1 MIAALLLAL
10 ALPVHAQS
18 PEAVVSRV
26 MTRVETLV
34 AAQKGKDAR
43 EIRDLDRQAE
53 ALSKDLAPLGWKA
66 VPALSAA
73 AQDLKRPAKERLFA
87 VTFLALTRD
96 PAALP
101 PLEDILLDPKQDAIT
116 RALAAQSLPGLRAP
130 ASAVQSALC
139 SALALPDL
147 PQDVAVEALIPL
159 ERLGC
164 PDPSALTRLIRAHG
178 PRPEG
183 VDLRVTLAALTVL
196 GRSRGTESARAIL
209 AQVEYFP
216 ALGEA
221 RAGAVKALYARRK
234 DLSLW
239 LKPEALPVVV
249 SALRSESPRWDTML
263 PLIRTAVAL
272 GPLAAP
278 ALDRLASHADAEVL
292 AEAAEALVVFK
303 RIETIPVLETVVA
316 GALHDPRFSP
326 QDGRPEPA
334 ASLARIEK
342 AVAALR
348 RSRE

>member
-1 MIAALLLAL
+1 MIAAFLLAL
-10 ALPVHAQS
+10 ALPVRAQS
-18 PEAVVSRV
+18 PEAAVSRV
-26 MTRVETLV
+26 MTRVESLV
-34 AAQKGKDAR
+34 AAQKGKDAG
-43 EIRDLDRQAE
+43 EIRDLDRKAE

-66 VPALSAA
+66 VPALAGY
-73 AQDLKRPAKERLFA
+73 AQDRKRPAKVRLFA
-87 VTFLALTRD
+87 VTYLALTRD
-96 PAALP
+96 PAALA
-101 PLEDILLDPKQDAIT
+101 PLEEVLLDPEQDPIA
-116 RALAAQSLPGLRAP
+116 RSLAAQSLPGLRAP

-139 SALALPDL
+139 SALDL
-147 PQDVAVEALIPL
+147 PGLPREVAVETLIPL

-164 PDPSALTRLIRAHG
+164 PSPDGLTRLIRAHG

-183 VDLRVTLAALTVL
+183 VDLRVTLAALAVL
-196 GRSRGTESARAIL
+196 GRSRGLESARAIL

-216 ALGEA
+216 PLGEA
-221 RAGAVKALYARRK
+221 RAGAIRALYARRQ

-278 ALDRLASHADAEVL
+278 ALDRLATHPDAEVL
-292 AEAAEALVVFK
+292 AEAAEALAVFK
-303 RIETIPVLETVVA
+303 RVETIPALESVVA

-326 QDGRPEPA
+326 QDGRPDPA

-342 AVAALR
+342 AVDALR